1 MTCLVNRSR
10 WGFFNVFAY
19 YNTVKSNVL
28 RETGKKKNRTQAL
41 KNGLVMRFICGAGER
56 TWTVDLL
63 ITNQLRY
70 QLRHT
75 SKSWLTMSII
85 QRIFEN
91 FKTYFGNNMVII
103 YSDLYSL
110 LWNYYKLCI
119 IIVVIVKIY
128 IKHLYT
134 KGV

>member
-10 WGFFNVFAY
+10 WGVLTVFAY

-41 KNGLVMRFICGAGER
+41 KTAWLCGFCFGAGER

-75 SKSWLTMSII
+75 SKSWLTISII